1 MAEKCYFHTGAEGY
15 IVEPVMIGKTRVF
28 CPEVTIKNYDSYG
41 GRSEIRIDGVL
52 RPEGENNPSSIDQS
66 SRFWYEITRVIF
78 SGPMT
83 IVFWYD
89 GTKTKVRLYQEKG
102 KKKVINDKF
111 TAITWAMAKKYY
123 GSRSQLEKRLRA
135 CSSDSKTDSL
145 LVYTMLATLFGDPKK
160 LDTFV
165 ENALKLA
172 EDYNEK

>member
-1 MAEKCYFHTGAEGY
+1 MGKKCYFNVNDFGR
-15 IVEPVMIGKTRVF
+15 IMEPVMIGDTQVF
-28 CPEVTIKNYDSYG
+28 DATV
-41 GRSEIRIDGVL
+41 EIRKHYCFPSKDEITITGNL
-52 RPEGENNPSSIDQS
+52 CPGSMNNPIGGGS
-66 SRFWYEITRVIF
+66 SRFNSRIKRVIF

-83 IVFWYD
+83 IVFWTD

-102 KKKVINDKF
+102 KKVIDDKF

-165 ENALKLA
+165 ENALKIA
-172 EDYNEK
+172 EDYNQK